1 MAQQPVTIQAGNYM
15 QRDLQVSEDADFI
28 WPLALY
34 DGEPPNEDA
43 AVLTGR
49 TFKFEVFGLDGV
61 SLADYEIG
69 TGITVASNVVTV
81 TIELEDWAD
90 WRKNCDLKYEF
101 LMTLDTGIR
110 YPLFKGKF
118 RITT

>member
-1 MAQQPVTIQAGNYM
+1 MAQQLVTIQAGNYRPYDI
-15 QRDLQVSEDADFI
+15 QISEDADFI
-28 WPLALY
+28 WPLSLF
-34 DGEPPNEDA
+34 DGEPPNETA

-81 TIELEDWAD
+81 TIELEDWAA

-101 LMTLDTGIR
+101 LMTLDTGVR